1 VDKVDSD
8 LNGFK
13 VVGRV
18 TKQVIQA
25 VLWCFDW
32 EDEKICEVE
41 LKDGR
46 KVNMKRDDVKKIC
59 PEKLLDY
66 LEKMERARL

>member
-1 VDKVDSD
+1 MTKD
-8 LNGFK
+8 
-13 VVGRV
+13 RV
-18 TKQVIQA
+18 QS

-32 EDEKICEVE
+32 EDKKVCEVE

-59 PEKLLDY
+59 PEKLMEY
-66 LEKMERARL
+66 YEKLEKVKL